1 MYNSKE
7 IQSVDMTDRLLK
19 AAKKDSEVLAVILF
33 GSAARGEPARDTDV
47 CVVLDPEKLKDASIA
62 KKGLEYIFK
71 FDLDIHIYQELPLY
85 IQIRILKEGKIA
97 LMKDE
102 DKLYEIAIKTSQL
115 FDEFQP
121 RYMQY
126 LEGVAHG

>member
-1 MYNSKE
+1 MYKSKE
-7 IQSVDMTDRLLK
+7 LQSADTINRLLK

-33 GSAARGEPARDTDV
+33 GSRARGEAARDVDV
-47 CVVLDPEKLKDASIA
+47 CLVLDPEKLKDINIA
-62 KKGLEYIFK
+62 KKGLEYILK
-71 FDLDIHIYQELPLY
+71 FDLHIHIYQELPLY
-85 IQIRILKEGKIA
+85 IQIRILKEGKIE
-97 LMKDE
+97 LVKDE